1 MQAIIRLLFLAL
13 LFTIPGAQN
22 AAAQE
27 SRTVTAEGVA
37 MIQQGAVDIARDAAL
52 EDAQKRAVEQAIG
65 ILIESQTQVENYQL
79 ISDKILA
86 QTKGYIKRY
95 NVMNETTH
103 GELLRVVITAEVA
116 LGKLEDD
123 LSGIGILLVQMAKP
137 RTMILIAEQNI
148 GGPVNAWWWT
158 SSGQVDISA
167 AENSFIDVFTK
178 KGFEFVDHEAAA
190 QDIKVSRAYQTQ
202 DLSAGQARTLGN
214 QAKAEVVIVGKAVSK
229 IAGRVGGVMLS
240 AQADISVRAVRT
252 DTGPGIASATPHA
265 AAVHINDQTA
275 GIEAL
280 RKAGTQAAEEL
291 LTKILAVFAKE
302 VGGTRSILITINGL
316 TKDQF
321 VKFKDVLRSQV
332 RAIKDLHEKSFS
344 GTSAV
349 IQVDSKSSTQ
359 ALSDE
364 LLLRNFGSFSVQ
376 VTRSTANTMELQVAP
391 QSKP

>member
-1 MQAIIRLLFLAL
+1 MQAIIRFLFLAV
-13 LFTIPGAQN
+13 LFTFPGAQS

-65 ILIESQTQVENYQL
+65 ILIDSQTQVENYQL

-95 NVMNETTH
+95 NVMNETAQ
-103 GELLRVVITAEVA
+103 GQLLRVVITAEVA

-123 LSGIGILLVQMAKP
+123 LSGIGILLGQMAKP

-148 GGPVNAWWWT
+148 GGPVNAWWWNP
-158 SSGQVDISA
+158 SGQMDIGA

-178 KGFEFVDHEAAA
+178 KGFEFVDHDAAA
-190 QDIKVSRAYQTQ
+190 QDIKVSRAYQVQ

-214 QAKAEVVIVGKAVSK
+214 QANAEVVIVGKAVSK

-252 DTGPGIASATPHA
+252 DTGQVIGSATAHA

-280 RKAGTQAAEEL
+280 RKAGTQAAEDL
-291 LTKILAVFAKE
+291 LAKILDVYAKE
-302 VGGTRSILITINGL
+302 VGGTRSIMITINGL

-349 IQVDSKSSTQ
+349 IQVDSKSSAQ

-376 VTRSTANTMELQVAP
+376 VTKSTANTLELQVAP
-391 QSKP
+391 QSRP

>member
-1 MQAIIRLLFLAL
+1 M
-13 LFTIPGAQN
+13 
-22 AAAQE
+22 
-27 SRTVTAEGVA
+27 
-37 MIQQGAVDIARDAAL
+37 
-52 EDAQKRAVEQAIG
+52 
-65 ILIESQTQVENYQL
+65 
-79 ISDKILA
+79 
-86 QTKGYIKRY
+86 
-95 NVMNETTH
+95 
-103 GELLRVVITAEVA
+103 
-116 LGKLEDD
+116 
-123 LSGIGILLVQMAKP
+123 
-137 RTMILIAEQNI
+137 
-148 GGPVNAWWWT
+148 
-158 SSGQVDISA
+158 
-167 AENSFIDVFTK
+167 
-178 KGFEFVDHEAAA
+178 
-190 QDIKVSRAYQTQ
+190 
-202 DLSAGQARTLGN
+202 
-214 QAKAEVVIVGKAVSK
+214 
-229 IAGRVGGVMLS
+229 
-240 AQADISVRAVRT
+240 
-252 DTGPGIASATPHA
+252 
-265 AAVHINDQTA
+265 HINDQTA